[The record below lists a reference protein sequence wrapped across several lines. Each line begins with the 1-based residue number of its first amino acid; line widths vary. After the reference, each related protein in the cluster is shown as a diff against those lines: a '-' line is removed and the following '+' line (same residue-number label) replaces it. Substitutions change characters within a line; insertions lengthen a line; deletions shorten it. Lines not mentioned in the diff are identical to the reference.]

1 MRHFIRRIALAT
13 SLALGFA
20 AALSGASRAAD
31 LDLANRLATGPVPQ
45 WIDANAA
52 PQDPSPTLPAHFANF
67 PSIVE
72 HWNTEI
78 RAAGPQSEQYERRL
92 IRIQQSSALTDA
104 GVLRINYSPD
114 YQSVVIHRVDI
125 LRAGK
130 RIPELDLMS
139 FRVAKVE
146 DGLERRLLT
155 GKSAAI
161 GQIPDVRTGDVLD
174 IAYTVRG
181 QNPVFGNHY
190 VANVIWNLPQYVH
203 ERRVRLLYPE
213 SMPVKHYFNGPKYG
227 TSPSVSGIT
236 TAGMREQLFTQQR
249 VIPAFYDNRLPSGY
263 NPFMILQLSTLRSW
277 SEVHQWAAELFAVPP
292 TSPAV
297 QKLADDMRKTG
308 SERDAVARA
317 VRFVQDEVR
326 YFSIAVSENTHR
338 PQAPDITL
346 ERRFGDC
353 KDKALLLVALLRA
366 MGTQAEP
373 VLVSDAQGARIL
385 GSMETPLAFDH
396 AVVRITYRDRK
407 DVMADATLNADGL
420 PLENQAGK
428 LKKSVGLVIQA
439 RPPAAVALTPLGS
452 PQPGLQLDVLEKV
465 TVSGLDKEARF
476 EIKTRVYDQLAD
488 VARQIDRQIAEKTR
502 TQIIINQFLQRQPAS
517 RADSGYPR
525 IVDSRRD
532 NRYEVE
538 EIYRTERLLN
548 RDNSNTVWAARF
560 GAMQLLAALANGP
573 LDKERPLPLGLPM
586 PNSRHHYRVEVE
598 FPEGI
603 RGRDDPVE
611 NTIDTPF
618 FKAKILRSFRGSTFV
633 FDAELTVTT
642 DEIAPTAMAEF
653 VNAYEDLQKKLIDIV
668 ILSDDNISTAD
679 TKAVSLRERMDGR
692 NRKTVESTS
701 KTIDAARLADEDMAN
716 VYLQRAVARMDLG
729 LEREAEKDVEQ
740 ALRRGPGQPLGYQ
753 LRATL
758 ALRQKHYPAAESDI
772 NKALSLGGDA
782 GTLYLRR
789 GQIRYLAGN
798 FAGAL
803 KDFEQA
809 EKSTEGGTHLGFM
822 RVWQSLTR
830 ARLRQPPQDA
840 KAGITTW
847 PAPLLDVFSGQAT
860 PEALIRNL
868 NASTTEE
875 ERQLNLCEA
884 YFYLALWAD
893 IQNQPERSRDYLK
906 RTVATGVVHF
916 MEYELAEIMMK

>member
-31 LDLANRLATGPVPQ
+31 LDPANRLATGPVPQ
-45 WIDANAA
+45 WVDASAA

-78 RAAGPQSEQYERRL
+78 RAAGAQSEQYERRL

-125 LRAGK
+125 LRAGR

-146 DGLERRLLT
+146 GGLERLLLT

-190 VANVIWNLPQYVH
+190 VANLVWNLPQYVH

-227 TSPSVSGIT
+227 NSPSVSGVT

-249 VIPAFYDNRLPSGY
+249 VIPAFYDARLPRGY
-263 NPFMILQLSTLRSW
+263 DPFMTLQLSSLRSW
-277 SEVHQWAAELFAVPP
+277 GEVHQWAAELFTVPP
-292 TSPAV
+292 TSQAV
-297 QKLADDMRKTG
+297 QKLADDMRKSG

-338 PQAPDITL
+338 PQAPDVTL

-385 GSMETPLAFDH
+385 GSLETPLAFDH
-396 AVVRITYRDRK
+396 AVVRITYRDRTE
-407 DVMADATLNADGL
+407 VMADATLNADGL
-420 PLENQAGK
+420 PLENQASK
-428 LKKSVGLVIQA
+428 LKKSVGLVIHARAPYYVTLTALGTNQA
-439 RPPAAVALTPLGS
+439 TR
-452 PQPGLQLDVLEKV
+452 QLDVLEKV
-465 TVSGLDKEARF
+465 TVSGLDKDARF
-476 EIKTRVYDQLAD
+476 EIKTRVYDQLAEM
-488 VARQIDRQIAEKTR
+488 ARQIDRQAPGKTR
-502 TQIIINQFLQRQPAS
+502 TQTFTNQFIQRQPAS
-517 RADSGYPR
+517 RAEDGYPR
-525 IVDSRRD
+525 IIDNRKD

-548 RDNSNTVWAARF
+548 RDSNNTVWVARF
-560 GAMQLLAALANGP
+560 GATQLLAALSIGP

-586 PNSRHHYRVEVE
+586 PSSLQHYRVEVE

-603 RGRDDPVE
+603 RGRDDPIE
-611 NTIDTPF
+611 DTMETPF
-618 FKAKILRSFRGSTFV
+618 FKAKTLRSFRGSTFV
-633 FDAELTVTT
+633 FDAELTVTA
-642 DEIAPTAMAEF
+642 DEIAPAAMAEF
-653 VNAYEDLQKKLIDIV
+653 VNAYENLQKKLIDVVV
-668 ILSDDNISTAD
+668 ITEQNIITAD
-679 TKAVSLRERMDGR
+679 TKTVSLRERLDSR
-692 NRKTVESTS
+692 SRKAVESAS
-701 KTIDAARLADEDMAN
+701 KTIDAAKLADEDMAN
-716 VYLQRAVARMDLG
+716 VYLQRAAARIDLG

-740 ALRRGPGQPLGYQ
+740 ALRRSPNLAVGYQ
-753 LRATL
+753 LRGTL
-758 ALRQKHYPAAESDI
+758 ALRQKHYPAAEADI
-772 NKALSLGGDA
+772 NKALSLGGEA
-782 GTLYLRR
+782 GSLYLRR

-798 FAGAL
+798 IAGAL

-809 EKSTEGGTHLGFM
+809 EKSTEGGVNRGFM
-822 RVWQSLTR
+822 RVWQSLAR

-840 KAGITTW
+840 KADITTW